1 MSYAVG
7 CQILENRREVTVF
20 NLMAHMLIIY

>member
-7 CQILENRREVTVF
+7 CQILENRQEVIVF